1 MVLKLCEQITV
12 DAEMR
17 SLYLH
22 ARLSDMGAQAFYLKA
37 GYMVAGSDTKMSAIW
52 HRIAPRVLMYKQ
64 LSLTESLQQYSA
76 DT

>member
-1 MVLKLCEQITV
+1 MVLQVCEQITL

-17 SLYLH
+17 SLHLH
-22 ARLSDMGAQAFYLKA
+22 ARMSDIGAQAFYLKA
-37 GYMVAGSDTKMSAIW
+37 GYLVAGTDTKMSAIW

-64 LSLTESLQQYSA
+64 LSPADSPQQ